1 MFEHYTMC
9 IPMFVPTKRYMMEL
23 YEQGH
28 EVLREVSW
36 NQIKGLPSKSA
47 IPGKSE
53 QPDPN
58 DYENMGAVQHWLQ
71 YADYYSDWMR
81 HVIQFDSMEDLAGLL
96 ETTNFQKVSN
106 SMMLHNVERMS
117 FSLNA
122 WNEILKEIK

>member
-1 MFEHYTMC
+1 
-9 IPMFVPTKRYMMEL
+9 
-23 YEQGH
+23 
-28 EVLREVSW
+28 
-36 NQIKGLPSKSA
+36 
-47 IPGKSE
+47 
-53 QPDPN
+53 
-58 DYENMGAVQHWLQ
+58 
-71 YADYYSDWMR
+71 MR